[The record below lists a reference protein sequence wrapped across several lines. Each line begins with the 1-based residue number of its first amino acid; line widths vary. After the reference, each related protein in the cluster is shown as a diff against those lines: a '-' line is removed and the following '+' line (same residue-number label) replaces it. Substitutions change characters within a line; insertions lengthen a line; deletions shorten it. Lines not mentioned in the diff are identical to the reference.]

1 MNKLSLVLPL
11 SIFLA
16 VACDSNQGTSKTNAE
31 KSEVESVALE
41 KTVAPVE
48 PADVAEKK
56 DAAEPA
62 QDESAVAKEVVVK
75 PELKVSMTGEQIYK
89 KSCQSCHASGAAGAP
104 RLGDVA
110 AWKSRI
116 AKGNDALYLS
126 ALQGVPGTAMM
137 AKGTCGAC
145 SAEELNAAVD
155 YMTSKVN

>member
-1 MNKLSLVLPL
+1 MNKLSLILPL

-16 VACDSNQGTSKTNAE
+16 VACDSNQEPSSVNTE
-31 KSEVESVALE
+31 KSAVEDVVIEKAVTSVESAEVAA
-41 KTVAPVE
+41 KK
-48 PADVAEKK
+48 DVAT
-56 DAAEPA
+56 
-62 QDESAVAKEVVVK
+62 AVDDKSVEAKEVVAK
-75 PELKVSMTGEQIYK
+75 PELKVSMSGEQVYK

-104 RLGDVA
+104 KLGDAV